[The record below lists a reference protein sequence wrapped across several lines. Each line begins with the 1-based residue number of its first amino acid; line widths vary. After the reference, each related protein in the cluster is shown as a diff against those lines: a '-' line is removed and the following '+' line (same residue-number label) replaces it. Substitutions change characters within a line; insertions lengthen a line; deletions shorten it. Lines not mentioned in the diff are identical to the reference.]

1 METKM
6 MEDYKIQFGKADI
19 EKATDVLAIVLL
31 KELVKDGELSKE
43 LVNKIE
49 LKYLSIGNP
58 LTENNR
64 SHKIDLLETG
74 ACVTG

>member
-43 LVNKIE
+43 LVSKIE
-49 LKYLSIGNP
+49 LKF
-58 LTENNR
+58 
-64 SHKIDLLETG
+64 
-74 ACVTG
+74 AA

>member
-1 METKM
+1 MQLLHCQKAVIWMETKM

-31 KELVKDGELSKE
+31 KELAKDGELSKE

-49 LKYLSIGNP
+49 LKF
-58 LTENNR
+58 
-64 SHKIDLLETG
+64 
-74 ACVTG
+74 AA